1 MGCVLVQKEPT
12 LVIRYASHVLL
23 KNSLKETLALI
34 VEIIA
39 RDVTMVLIS
48 VYNVA
53 MIPISK
59 TASACVMMASLW
71 RMEVAQSVETHAR
84 LVSTGI
90 NVRLALQDSTLVTN
104 FALNVAIMKLSKMM
118 HASLI
123 QRCLRG
129 RNSQIHLATPMGKTA
144 RSRAPL
150 SQSRQL
156 HGRTVA
162 FSTLTLSGL

>member
-1 MGCVLVQKEPT
+1 MDRVLVQKEPT

-23 KNSLKETLALI
+23 NNSLKETLALI

-71 RMEVAQSVETHAR
+71 RMEVVQSVETHAR

-90 NVRLALQDSTLVTN
+90 NVRLALQDSTLVT
-104 FALNVAIMKLSKMM
+104 LSVY
-118 HASLI
+118 SVLI
-123 QRCLRG
+123 Q
-129 RNSQIHLATPMGKTA
+129 NS
-144 RSRAPL
+144 S
-150 SQSRQL
+150 
-156 HGRTVA
+156 
-162 FSTLTLSGL
+162 